1 MSYSIIAA
9 IGKNNEMGKDNQL
22 LWHLPSDLKFFK
34 ETTLNHT
41 VIMGKNTYLSIGRPL
56 PKRTNIVLSSSL
68 EDDRVIVCKSLEEIK
83 NYINEDEE
91 IFIIG
96 GYSIYK
102 TFLPLASKLYLT
114 HINKEFDADV
124 FFPEVNYEEYTSE
137 IIDEGI
143 ENNLEYKH
151 VLYKR
156 KTKE

>member
-68 EDDRVIVCKSLEEIK
+68 EDDKVIVCKSLEEIK

-137 IIDEGI
+137 IVDEGI

>member
-22 LWHLPSDLKFFK
+22 LWHLPSDLMFFK
-34 ETTLNHT
+34 EMTLNHT

-56 PKRTNIVLSSSL
+56 PKRTNILLSSSL
-68 EDDRVIVCKSLEEIK
+68 DDNQVIVCKTLDDIK
-83 NYINEDEE
+83 KHINEDEE
-91 IFIIG
+91 VFIIG

-124 FFPEVNYEEYTSE
+124 FFPEVNYDEYESE
-137 IIDEGI
+137 LIDEGI

-151 VLYKR
+151 VLYK
-156 KTKE
+156 KKAN

>member
-9 IGKNNEMGKDNQL
+9 IGKNNEMGKDNKL

-34 ETTLNHT
+34 EMTLNHT
-41 VIMGKNTYLSIGRPL
+41 VIMGKNTYLSIGKPL
-56 PKRTNIVLSSSL
+56 PNRTNIVLSSSL
-68 EDDRVIVCKSLEEIK
+68 EDDKVIVCKTLDKIS
-83 NYINEDEE
+83 NYIKEDEE
-91 IFIIG
+91 VFIIG
-96 GYSIYK
+96 GCNIYK
-102 TFLPLASKLYLT
+102 VFLPLASKLYLT

-151 VLYKR
+151 ILYK
-156 KTKE
+156 KCK

>member
-9 IGKNNEMGKDNQL
+9 IGKNNEMGKDNKL
-22 LWHLPSDLKFFK
+22 LWYLPSDLKFFK
-34 ETTLNHT
+34 EMTLNHT

-68 EDDRVIVCKSLEEIK
+68 EDDKVIVCKTLDEIK

-102 TFLPLASKLYLT
+102 SFLPLASKLYLT

-151 VLYKR
+151 ILYK
-156 KTKE
+156 KM

>member
-9 IGKNNEMGKDNQL
+9 IGKNNEMGKDNRL

-34 ETTLNHT
+34 EITLNHT

-56 PKRTNIVLSSSL
+56 PNRTNIVLSSSL
-68 EDDRVIVCKSLEEIK
+68 EDDKVIVCKTLDEIK

-91 IFIIG
+91 VFIIG

-102 TFLPLASKLYLT
+102 TFLPLANKLYLT
-114 HINKEFDADV
+114 HVNQGFDADV

-143 ENNLEYKH
+143 ENNLEYKR
-151 VLYKR
+151 VLYK
-156 KTKE
+156 KTRE

>member
-68 EDDRVIVCKSLEEIK
+68 EDDKVIVCKSLEEIK

>member
-22 LWHLPSDLKFFK
+22 LWHLPSDLMFFK
-34 ETTLNHT
+34 EMTLNHT

-68 EDDRVIVCKSLEEIK
+68 DDNQVIVCKTLDDIK
-83 NYINEDEE
+83 KHINEDEE
-91 IFIIG
+91 VFIIG

-124 FFPEVNYEEYTSE
+124 FFPEVNYDEYESE
-137 IIDEGI
+137 LIDEGI

-151 VLYKR
+151 VLYK
-156 KTKE
+156 KKAN